1 MNIWG
6 VPPLAHGDR
15 GLCGAAEKQACL
27 GGQRFPLFFSFFCCF
42 SWCLWWP
49 LITFITPH
57 SLTHSLTRRHPPPSS
72 QTSSSSP
79 FTIPSRLSLHCVVSQ
94 VIMGEIIMV
103 SSLRDSGGVSFYDLT
118 TGSPFSHALKNCM
131 CETGGESSQI
141 PLLLTGVW
149 QYYIVYA
156 LYKCEYFAYVL

>member
-1 MNIWG
+1 
-6 VPPLAHGDR
+6 
-15 GLCGAAEKQACL
+15 
-27 GGQRFPLFFSFFCCF
+27 
-42 SWCLWWP
+42 
-49 LITFITPH
+49 
-57 SLTHSLTRRHPPPSS
+57 
-72 QTSSSSP
+72 
-79 FTIPSRLSLHCVVSQ
+79 
-94 VIMGEIIMV
+94 MGEIIMV